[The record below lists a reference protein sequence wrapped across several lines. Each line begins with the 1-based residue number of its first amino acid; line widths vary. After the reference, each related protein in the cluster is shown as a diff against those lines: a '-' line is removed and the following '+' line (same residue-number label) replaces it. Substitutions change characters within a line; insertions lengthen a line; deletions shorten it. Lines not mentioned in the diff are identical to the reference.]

1 MIDKVYQ
8 KFKYHYNKDITEL
21 LISRKWWGKAF
32 GISIGF
38 GGLSLIIG
46 IIGAEIEELSFLELS
61 LVLWGITLFLIIPIL
76 SMMWVVT
83 YSRIKSKEL
92 KLERIK
98 SQINKAVQ
106 RERARDYNEAITI
119 WEKLNVIEEAARI
132 RKLKAE
138 QSSVRVA
145 QKVVHGDEVSKT
157 KIKDSILNRSN
168 VGSGG
173 KSKAEEIKE
182 IKDLLDS
189 SAIDDDEFKQMKK
202 EILGK

>member
-1 MIDKVYQ
+1 MSDKVYQ
-8 KFKYHYNKDITEL
+8 KFKYNYNKDITGL

-32 GISIGF
+32 WISIVF
-38 GGLSLIIG
+38 GGLSYILG
-46 IIGAEIEELSFLELS
+46 IIGDVFEELSFLMFFLG
-61 LVLWGITLFLIIPIL
+61 LFALTLFIIIPSL
-76 SMMWVVT
+76 SITWVVT
-83 YSRIKSKEL
+83 YSYIKSKEL

-173 KSKAEEIKE
+173 KSKAEKIKE
-182 IKDLLDS
+182 IKELLDS
-189 SAIDDDEFKQMKK
+189 GAIDDDEFKQMKK

>member
-32 GISIGF
+32 WISIGF

-182 IKDLLDS
+182 IKELLDS
-189 SAIDDDEFKQMKK
+189 GAIDKDDYEKMKR
-202 EILGK
+202 EIIG

>member
-145 QKVVHGDEVSKT
+145 QKVVHGDEVSMT

-202 EILGK
+202 EILGR

>member
-182 IKDLLDS
+182 IKELLDS
-189 SAIDDDEFKQMKK
+189 GAIDKDDYEKMKR
-202 EILGK
+202 EIIG